1 MKQRTIENDIG
12 HDCVFHIDAI
22 YTYYKKE
29 RKFIMKKKVL
39 ALLLATAMVA
49 TLVGC
54 GKNDDASS
62 NDDTVVDDGGAVEEK
77 ITCSLTVWA
86 PSEDQSEDNPWL
98 QTQCEAFAAEHQ
110 NWDITFTYG
119 VCPEGEAKATVTQ
132 DVDAAADVFG
142 YANDNLAELIS
153 AGAIAELGGTTAE
166 FVTNNFG
173 KTYVDSISDN
183 GAVYGVP
190 YESNTWFMYYNTSI
204 YSAEDVKSLD
214 TMLEK
219 GVVMFPLTNS
229 WYIEAFYLATGAEFF
244 GGVNDNDAGIN
255 VGGDNGTKATNYL
268 VDLVANKNF
277 KNGEFGEALA
287 GLTDGSIAAAFSGTW
302 DREKAEE
309 ALGDNFGV
317 AALPTINVDGSACQ
331 LKNFS
336 GSKAWGVK
344 ATTAYPE
351 VATALALYLG
361 GESAQQARYEAR
373 GTIPALSSLATV
385 LSEDPIVATI
395 NEVYA
400 NCSIMQPYCANM
412 GNWWAPAGN
421 MGTELIAGSITHDNA
436 AAKTEAFNNAVNG
449 N

>member
-1 MKQRTIENDIG
+1 MLSILIKKGEE
-12 HDCVFHIDAI
+12 ID
-22 YTYYKKE
+22 
-29 RKFIMKKKVL
+29 MKKKVL

-54 GKNDDASS
+54 GDKAETSTDEGTGS
-62 NDDTVVDDGGAVEEK
+62 NTVVEDQADEA
-77 ITCSLTVWA
+77 ITCTLTVWA
-86 PSEDQSEDNPWL
+86 PAEDQSEDNPWL
-98 QTQCEAFAAEHQ
+98 QTQCEAFAAEHP
-110 NWDITFTYG
+110 NWDITFNYG

-142 YANDNLAELIS
+142 YANDNLADLIS

-166 FVTNNFG
+166 FVTSNFG

-190 YESNTWFMYYNTSI
+190 YESNTWYMYYNTSI
-204 YSAEDVKSLD
+204 YSADDVKSLE

-255 VGGDNGTKATNYL
+255 VGGDNGVKATNYL
-268 VDLVANKNF
+268 VDLVANPNF
-277 KNGEFGEALA
+277 KNGEFADAMSGLA
-287 GLTDGSIAAAFSGTW
+287 DGTIAAAFSGTW
-302 DREKAEE
+302 DRGNAEE

-317 AALPTINVDGSACQ
+317 AALPTINVDGTACQ

-344 ATTAYPE
+344 ATTEYPE

-361 GESAQQARYEAR
+361 GETAQQARYEAR

-385 LSEDPIVATI
+385 LADDPVVAVI

-412 GNWWAPAGN
+412 GNWWTPAAN
-421 MGTELIAGSITHDNA
+421 MGTELVAGDVTHDNA
-436 AAKTEAFNNAVNG
+436 AEKTEAFNNAVNG

>member
-1 MKQRTIENDIG
+1 MLSILIKKGEE
-12 HDCVFHIDAI
+12 ID
-22 YTYYKKE
+22 
-29 RKFIMKKKVL
+29 MKKKVL

-54 GKNDDASS
+54 GDKAETSTDEGTGS
-62 NDDTVVDDGGAVEEK
+62 NTVVEDQADEA
-77 ITCSLTVWA
+77 ITCTLTVWA
-86 PSEDQSEDNPWL
+86 PAEDQSEDNPWL
-98 QTQCEAFAAEHQ
+98 QTQCEAFAAEHP
-110 NWDITFTYG
+110 NWDITFNYG

-142 YANDNLAELIS
+142 YANDNLADLIS

-166 FVTNNFG
+166 FVTSNFG

-190 YESNTWFMYYNTSI
+190 YESNTWYMYYNTSI
-204 YSAEDVKSLD
+204 YSADDVKSLE

-255 VGGDNGTKATNYL
+255 VGGDNGVKATNYL
-268 VDLVANKNF
+268 VDLVANPNF
-277 KNGEFGEALA
+277 KNGEFADAMSGLA
-287 GLTDGSIAAAFSGTW
+287 DGTIAAAFSGTW
-302 DREKAEE
+302 DRDNAEE

-317 AALPTINVDGSACQ
+317 AALPTINVDGTACQ

-344 ATTAYPE
+344 ATTEYPE

-361 GESAQQARYEAR
+361 GETAQQARYEAR

-385 LSEDPIVATI
+385 LADDPVVAVI

-412 GNWWAPAGN
+412 GNWWTPAAN
-421 MGTELIAGSITHDNA
+421 MGTELVAGDVTHDNA
-436 AAKTEAFNNAVNG
+436 AEKTEAFNNAVNG

>member
-1 MKQRTIENDIG
+1 MLSILRKGEE
-12 HDCVFHIDAI
+12 ID
-22 YTYYKKE
+22 
-29 RKFIMKKKVL
+29 MKKKVL

-54 GKNDDASS
+54 GEEKDSNVS
-62 NDDTVVDDGGAVEEK
+62 NDNNVVDDGGEVEEEA
-77 ITCSLTVWA
+77 ITCTLTVWA
-86 PSEDQSEDNPWL
+86 PSEDQSDDNPWL
-98 QTQCEAFAAEHQ
+98 QTQCEAFAKEHP
-110 NWDITFTYG
+110 NWNITFNYG
-119 VCPEGEAKATVTQ
+119 VCAEGDAKSTITQ
-132 DVDAAADVFG
+132 DVDAAADVFC
-142 YANDNLAELIS
+142 YANDNLADLIA

-166 FVTNNFG
+166 FVKSNFG
-173 KTYVDSISDN
+173 KTFVDSITDDGS
-183 GAVYGVP
+183 VYGIP

-204 YSAEDVKSLD
+204 YSADDVKSLE

-219 GVVMFPLTNS
+219 GTVMFPLTNS

-255 VGGDNGTKATNYL
+255 VGGDNGAKATNYL

-277 KNGEFGEALA
+277 KNGEFGDAMSGLA
-287 GLTDGSIAAAFSGTW
+287 DGSIAAAFSGTW
-302 DREKAEE
+302 DRSNAEE

-317 AALPTINVDGSACQ
+317 AALPTITVDGNACQ

-336 GSKAWGVK
+336 GSKAYGVK
-344 ATTAYPE
+344 ATTEYPQ
-351 VATALALYLG
+351 VATALALYLA
-361 GESAQQARYEAR
+361 GEAPQQARYEAR

-385 LSEDPIVATI
+385 LSDDPMVGVI

-412 GNWWAPAGN
+412 GNWWTPAQNIGN
-421 MGTELIAGSITHDNA
+421 ELIAGDVTHDNA
-436 AAKTEAFNNAVNG
+436 AEKTESFNNAVNG